1 MNILE
6 FISVGMFRHFLW
18 VLFLMTCVETEAT
31 PAAPLDTDYTGV
43 TGVSIIPPG
52 HLLRSLLYPLSLSLS
67 LATFRLCSCLFL
79 LFCIPSDPDS
89 HPDPDSLI
97 LIGG

>member
-52 HLLRSLLYPLSLSLS
+52 HLFRSLLYPLSLSLS
-67 LATFRLCSCLFL
+67 LSPPSVSVPVSFSFSVSLPIL
-79 LFCIPSDPDS
+79 IPI
-89 HPDPDSLI
+89 LI
-97 LIGG
+97 LILSF

>member
-67 LATFRLCSCLFL
+67 TFRLCSCLFL

>member
-52 HLLRSLLYPLSLSLS
+52 HLFRSLLYPLSLSLS
-67 LATFRLCSCLFL
+67 LSRHLPSLFL
-79 LFCIPSDPDS
+79 
-89 HPDPDSLI
+89 SLSPF
-97 LIGG
+97 LYPFRS